1 MTLHRRNVVKL
12 GGALVV
18 ALSLALSAPALVA
31 QSGKVEVLWLGQATF
46 KITTP
51 GGKVIVTDPFLSG
64 NPKTPPNTRTSPS
77 SARWT

>member
-1 MTLHRRNVVKL
+1 MTLHRRNVVEL

-51 GGKVIVTDPFLSG
+51 GGKVIVTDPATATISV
-64 NPKTPPNTRTSPS
+64 R
-77 SARWT
+77 